1 MESAVHQI
9 VHSSAP
15 EWRTDRHTTDRRLFV
30 EKPTPERPRVTY
42 RFRMV
47 LWVAIA
53 VVPVFIYPLLAWII
67 SSRGYEGQTPYSDS
81 IIGAFVAL
89 GIVVFVFTM
98 ALVRRGIPQRDDRA
112 FVMALALAEAI
123 GIEAFVLYLI
133 IGWNWGFWAMLVMSL
148 LAGLPLRPRA
158 DPT

>member
-1 MESAVHQI
+1 M
-9 VHSSAP
+9 
-15 EWRTDRHTTDRRLFV
+15 
-30 EKPTPERPRVTY
+30 EKPTPERPRITH

-89 GIVVFVFTM
+89 GIVVFFFTM
-98 ALVRRGIPQRDDRA
+98 ALLRRGVPQKDDRG
-112 FVMALALAEAI
+112 FVMALAMAEAI
-123 GIEAFVLYLI
+123 GIQGFVLYLI
-133 IGWNWGFWAMLVMSL
+133 IGWNWGFWAMLIMAL

-158 DPT
+158 DAT